1 MGVNIHNLIAAIVPD
16 VYCKPEKR
24 EKVKEILRKEGAEGS
39 YLKAAE
45 VAEVVKMKYMDF
57 EKQAFQSGF
66 QFIGIKSPIEKHTL
80 GYDISAN
87 ANEFLEQAYFWM
99 VDYITKEFEKSY
111 KLTDNFI
118 ASPGSSLFTDFL
130 TKTTRVQEE
139 ASRILGN
146 VNTVIRSVI
155 NLVYELRELKIVMDE
170 YEKYRSKNS
179 IESESALLALKQR
192 WLDQVDIRRG
202 GTALKQLV
210 LTGANQPNFVLI
222 IDAFMAPKNLEEAKK
237 LDLNDRMKRLVL
249 QRLSEFYIWLEQS
262 ETELKKRYELL
273 KLYLKSQ
280 VNSVKLYARWVKP
293 YLKAAKS
300 LEQNASGGAYLVSG
314 FNTAVFEL
322 SVLGEGKV
330 TIAEEI
336 LKGGLPEVFETKI
349 KTEKYVPLILIEL
362 KYRSTPESVG
372 QHHRFRGLLE
382 LEFTSYGLS
391 VEELKILLKEI
402 EKDDFGEVY
411 QAIEGATN
419 ESIGMIQSD
428 IDEFINEKPKKDK
441 KEDSDDTNPFSALFS
456 GLFSQFSITSSKNEE
471 KKARIGLR
479 VDSDYEKAVRNQ
491 AIVKARME
499 CSKMFNVYKGVNN
512 MPSF

>member
-24 EKVKEILRKEGAEGS
+24 EEVKLILKKEGSEGS

-45 VAEVVKMKYMDF
+45 VAEVVKMKYLDF

-66 QFIGIKSPIEKHTL
+66 QFIGIKNPIEKHTL
-80 GYDISAN
+80 GYDVSAN
-87 ANEFLEQAYFWM
+87 ANEFLEQTYFWM

-139 ASRILGN
+139 ASRIMGN

-170 YEKYRSKNS
+170 YEKYRSKTS

-222 IDAFMAPKNLEEAKK
+222 IDAFMAPKTLEEAKK
-237 LDLNDRMKRLVL
+237 LDLNDRMKRLIL

-322 SVLGEGKV
+322 NILGEAKV

-336 LKGGLPEVFETKI
+336 LKGGLPEAFEGKI
-349 KTEKYVPLILIEL
+349 KTEKYMPVILVEL
-362 KYRSTPESVG
+362 KYR
-372 QHHRFRGLLE
+372 
-382 LEFTSYGLS
+382 
-391 VEELKILLKEI
+391 
-402 EKDDFGEVY
+402 
-411 QAIEGATN
+411 
-419 ESIGMIQSD
+419 
-428 IDEFINEKPKKDK
+428 
-441 KEDSDDTNPFSALFS
+441 
-456 GLFSQFSITSSKNEE
+456 
-471 KKARIGLR
+471 
-479 VDSDYEKAVRNQ
+479 
-491 AIVKARME
+491 
-499 CSKMFNVYKGVNN
+499 
-512 MPSF
+512 